1 MSSSLAIMLLSALL
15 SLSPTARA
23 AGTQVR
29 GQIDWQGHPAMHM
42 PWPMFSRGLRDR
54 DPFMTWRHQF
64 RQTVHAPYLERSGV
78 RIFLTAAMAAERARN
93 PDQAR
98 RLILRQ
104 LRYVEEFV
112 QAHPDR
118 YAMARTPAQA
128 RELLTTTDKMVLVH
142 SIEGGRRLL
151 TRPGDATFW
160 ADQGVALVTLIHL
173 YDDELGG
180 AALNPG
186 LQGRLVNPAAARK
199 RRQGQDRGLTPR
211 GREAMVELGQAGVLV
226 DLSHM
231 SPQAAAQAL
240 ELTAAHGMPP
250 VVTHG
255 FLASITRVE
264 RAFTDAQVVEIYRQ
278 GGSFN
283 LGLNGVALD
292 PVDPSLPIPPE
303 LCPGTLDS
311 FQFHHQTVQRL
322 LLAHAA
328 AILGEPGLDPS
339 RMTEDQRT
347 ALATG
352 WSSDWN
358 GWTSHSR
365 PKHGPGR
372 CLPLPDS
379 PLELDVVGL
388 AHPGLLP
395 QHWQRLA
402 EQGTDLD
409 PMQRSAEQFLRLWE
423 RARGE
428 DAGGPDQ
435 SSSTTSSW

>member
-1 MSSSLAIMLLSALL
+1 MSAAALL
-15 SLSPTARA
+15 LLARLAACSPAHA
-23 AGTQVR
+23 ADPLVPEPLVPEPQVR

-78 RIFLTAAMAAERARN
+78 RLFLTAAMAAERARN
-93 PDQAR
+93 PEQAR

-104 LRYVEEFV
+104 LRYVEDFV
-112 QAHPDR
+112 EANPDR
-118 YAMARTPAQA
+118 YALARSPADA

-142 SIEGGRRLL
+142 SIEGGRQLL
-151 TRPGDATFW
+151 TRPEDAAFW

-180 AALNPG
+180 AALVPG
-186 LQGRLVNPAAARK
+186 LLGRMINPAAARK
-199 RRQGQDRGLTPR
+199 HRKGQDRGLTAR
-211 GREAMVELGQAGVLV
+211 GREALVELGQAGILV

-255 FLASITRVE
+255 LLASITQVE

-283 LGLNGVALD
+283 LGLDGVALD
-292 PVDPSLPIPPE
+292 PVDPIVPIPPD

-311 FQFHHQTVQRL
+311 FQLHHQAVQRL
-322 LLAHAA
+322 LVDHAA
-328 AILGEPGLDPS
+328 EILADPSLDPAHLS
-339 RMTEDQRT
+339 EDQRT

-365 PKHGPGR
+365 PKYGPGHCR
-372 CLPLPDS
+372 PLPDL
-379 PLELDVVGL
+379 PLELDLVGL

-409 PMQRSAEQFLRLWE
+409 PMLRSAEQFLRLWA

-428 DAGGPDQ
+428 G
-435 SSSTTSSW
+435 

>member
-1 MSSSLAIMLLSALL
+1 MIRAALVVSLLGA
-15 SLSPTARA
+15 ARA
-23 AGTQVR
+23 QYRTDPPPQRPQVR
-29 GQIDWQGHPAMHM
+29 GQIDWQAHPAMHL
-42 PWPMFSRGLRDR
+42 PWPMFGRGLRDR
-54 DPFMTWRHQF
+54 DPWMTWKHQF

-78 RIFLTAAMAAERARN
+78 RLFLAAAMAAERARN
-93 PDQAR
+93 PEQAR

-104 LRYVEEFV
+104 LRYVEDFV
-112 QAHPDR
+112 AAHPDR
-118 YAMARTPAQA
+118 FALARSPAQA
-128 RELLTTTDKMVLVH
+128 RELLTSTDKIVLVH
-142 SIEGGRRLL
+142 SIEGGRQIL
-151 TRPGDATFW
+151 TRTEDAAFW
-160 ADQGVALVTLIHL
+160 AAQGVALVTLIHL

-186 LQGRLVNPAAARK
+186 LLGRMVNPAAARK
-199 RRQGQDRGLTPR
+199 RRKGLDRGLTER
-211 GREAMVELGQAGVLV
+211 GRAALVELGRAGILV

-240 ELTAAHGMPP
+240 ELTAEQDMPP

-255 FLASITRVE
+255 FLASITKVE
-264 RAFTDAQVVEIYRQ
+264 RAFTEAQVVEIYRQ

-283 LGLNGVALD
+283 LGLDGVALD
-292 PVDPSLPIPPE
+292 PVEPTLPIPAE

-311 FQFHHQTVQRL
+311 FRFHHQAVQRL
-322 LLAHAA
+322 LHDHAGE
-328 AILGEPGLDPS
+328 ILGAPGLDPS
-339 RMTEDQRT
+339 TLDEDQRT

-365 PKHGPGR
+365 PMHGPGR
-372 CLPLPDS
+372 CQPLPQA
-379 PLELDVVGL
+379 PLEVDVVGL

-395 QHWQRLA
+395 QHWQRLEEA
-402 EQGTDLD
+402 GLDLD

-428 DAGGPDQ
+428 NEG
-435 SSSTTSSW
+435 